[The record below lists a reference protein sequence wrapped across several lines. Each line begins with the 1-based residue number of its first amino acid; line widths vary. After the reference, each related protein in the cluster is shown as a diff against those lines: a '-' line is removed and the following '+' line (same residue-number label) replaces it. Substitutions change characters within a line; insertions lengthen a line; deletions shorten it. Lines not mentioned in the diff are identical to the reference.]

1 MISKSNTR
9 GEAVYEGRGGTG
21 VRCGQA
27 GPASFKLARWLGKV
41 LGSLAL
47 SKAINKLE
55 IED

>member
-27 GPASFKLARWLGKV
+27 GPASFKLARWLG
-41 LGSLAL
+41 SLAL